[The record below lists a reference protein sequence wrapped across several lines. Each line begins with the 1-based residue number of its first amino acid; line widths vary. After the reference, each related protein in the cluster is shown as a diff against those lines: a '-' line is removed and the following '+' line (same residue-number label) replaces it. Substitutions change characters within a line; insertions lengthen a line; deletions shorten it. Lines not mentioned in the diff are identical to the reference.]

1 MAITGILYLISVN
14 LNTYPENHVIYFPS
28 HRIFEWNSP
37 FLYRIQPKI
46 FSVLTQISK
55 NFVGLSHAS
64 RISSVMEFVKLG
76 FFIACHQVPMV
87 WVLIDA

>member
-14 LNTYPENHVIYFPS
+14 LNTFPENHVIYFPS
-28 HRIFEWNSP
+28 HRIFEWNSLL
-37 FLYRIQPKI
+37 LYRIQPKI

-64 RISSVMEFVKLG
+64 RIWSVMEFVKLG

-87 WVLIDA
+87 LVLIDA